1 MNASTPLSGGL
12 TGATAVASLSLD
24 PGSYVFVASAR
35 LVSIGTGTV
44 ADCFLSGGGASSN
57 LANVNLGASPDRKFV
72 SLNYATTLS
81 SSVTMN
87 FKCGIAAEMGDPAT
101 ADEVFFTAIKVG
113 AVH

>member
-1 MNASTPLSGGL
+1 
-12 TGATAVASLSLD
+12 VASLSLD

-35 LVSIGTGTV
+35 LFSTGAGTV
-44 ADCFLSGGGASSN
+44 ADCYLAPAGGSAHSN
-57 LANVNLGASPDRKFV
+57 FANVNLGASPDRKFV

-81 SSVTMN
+81 SSVTVN
-87 FKCGIAAEMGDPAT
+87 FNCGIAAEMGDSAT